1 MLRAA
6 SARSIRP
13 PTRLEICEIITAIKA
28 AKTTAQSAEV
38 TAGLT
43 CVRIGNV
50 ALIQPLISAVA
61 INTQFTAVMGAIRPV
76 DTAPKC
82 SGLRTNQASMPKLKP
97 PRTSINF
104 AHAIARTIAAQARG
118 SQRSV
123 ALRRCTIRPIP
134 IREKQRAVLGAIGIY
149 LARTLASR
157 SRPEHQPT
165 NV

>member
-50 ALIQPLISAVA
+50 ALIQPLISAAAVIRGTNA
-61 INTQFTAVMGAIRPV
+61 RSNT
-76 DTAPKC
+76 
-82 SGLRTNQASMPKLKP
+82 
-97 PRTSINF
+97 PRVESPRNAGSDHPAGPTSIK
-104 AHAIARTIAAQARG
+104 RQ
-118 SQRSV
+118 
-123 ALRRCTIRPIP
+123 IP
-134 IREKQRAVLGAIGIY
+134 ERQSPRAG
-149 LARTLASR
+149 
-157 SRPEHQPT
+157 ED
-165 NV
+165 